1 MDFAFFLIQLLN
13 GLQYGLLLFLVA
25 SGLTLVF
32 GIMGIINLAH
42 GSFYMVGAYLA
53 WSLASLTGSL
63 TAAILLAIPLTVVLG
78 MALERLLF
86 RHLYQRDH
94 LYQVLLT
101 YGLILVFEE
110 LRSLIWG
117 DDVHGVAVP
126 DLLNASIPLTD
137 NLSYPV
143 YRLAISGVCLLLA
156 AALYFLIQKTR
167 LGMMIRAGA
176 SNRDMV
182 QSLGIDIKLIY
193 TLVFAL
199 GIALAAFAGM
209 INAPLSSVFPN
220 MGSQVLIICFVVVVI
235 GGIGSVKGAMAASLM
250 IGLAET
256 FGQVLVPEVA
266 GMLVYVLMAIVL
278 VWRPQGLFG
287 RSGDEFPPHSASTL
301 ARARP
306 AGPVPA
312 GGEHFLHAVA
322 DQGAD
327 HGHLR
332 HEPRSAGRLHRPGQL
347 RPCRLL
353 RSCRLCAGLDDAE
366 VRGGQPVVVAA
377 GGDRRL
383 CAVCADHRHAG
394 AAHARHLLHHGHAG
408 LRTDAVLRLSRHQAR
423 WRIRWR
429 LHLRQARHEAG

>member
-1 MDFAFFLIQLLN
+1 MDLAFFLIQLLN
-13 GLQYGLLLFLVA
+13 GLQYGLLLFLVS

-53 WSLASLTGSL
+53 WSLASMTGNL
-63 TAAILLAIPLTVVLG
+63 ATAIAIAIPLTVVLG
-78 MALERLLF
+78 MALEKLLF
-86 RHLYQRDH
+86 RQLYTRDH

-110 LRSLIWG
+110 LRSIIWG

-126 DLLNASIPLTD
+126 ALLNASIPLTE

-156 AALYFLIQKTR
+156 LALYLLIQKTR

-193 TLVFAL
+193 TLVFAM
-199 GIALAAFAGM
+199 GVALAAFAGM
-209 INAPLSSVFPN
+209 INAPLSSVTPN
-220 MGSQVLIICFVVVVI
+220 MGSHVLIICFVVVVI

-266 GMLVYVLMAIVL
+266 GMIVYVLMAIVL
-278 VWRPQGLFG
+278 VWRPEGLFG
-287 RSGDEFPPHSASTL
+287 RH
-301 ARARP
+301 
-306 AGPVPA
+306 
-312 GGEHFLHAVA
+312 
-322 DQGAD
+322 
-327 HGHLR
+327 
-332 HEPRSAGRLHRPGQL
+332 
-347 RPCRLL
+347 
-353 RSCRLCAGLDDAE
+353 
-366 VRGGQPVVVAA
+366 
-377 GGDRRL
+377 
-383 CAVCADHRHAG
+383 
-394 AAHARHLLHHGHAG
+394 
-408 LRTDAVLRLSRHQAR
+408 
-423 WRIRWR
+423 
-429 LHLRQARHEAG
+429 